1 MKMRH
6 LMLIPSVLL
15 FSQLSICSFR
25 FNERQNNP
33 YRQHKLTDEDW
44 RNREKQPLYH
54 VAVNHMVARTSTP
67 VAPWTIVAAN
77 DKYFARVKVIE
88 TVIAAI
94 ETGLKQR
101 G

>member
-1 MKMRH
+1 
-6 LMLIPSVLL
+6 
-15 FSQLSICSFR
+15 
-25 FNERQNNP
+25 
-33 YRQHKLTDEDW
+33 
-44 RNREKQPLYH
+44 
-54 VAVNHMVARTSTP
+54 MVARTSTP

-101 G
+101 D

>member
-1 MKMRH
+1 
-6 LMLIPSVLL
+6 
-15 FSQLSICSFR
+15 
-25 FNERQNNP
+25 
-33 YRQHKLTDEDW
+33 
-44 RNREKQPLYH
+44 
-54 VAVNHMVARTSTP
+54 
-67 VAPWTIVAAN
+67 VAAN